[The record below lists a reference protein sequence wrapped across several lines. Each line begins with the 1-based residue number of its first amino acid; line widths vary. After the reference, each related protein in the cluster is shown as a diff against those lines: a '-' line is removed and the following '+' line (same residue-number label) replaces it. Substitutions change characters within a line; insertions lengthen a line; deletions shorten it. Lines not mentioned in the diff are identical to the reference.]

1 MSLFGEFF
9 KTQMEINTAKNVRE
23 VAKSNKE
30 IKELLKE
37 QKMTEAEIDKW
48 KGIK

>member
-1 MSLFGEFF
+1 MSLFGKFF
-9 KTQMEINTAKNVRE
+9 KTQMDIDTAKNVQE

-37 QKMTEAEIDKW
+37 QKMADPVNKL
-48 KGIK
+48 